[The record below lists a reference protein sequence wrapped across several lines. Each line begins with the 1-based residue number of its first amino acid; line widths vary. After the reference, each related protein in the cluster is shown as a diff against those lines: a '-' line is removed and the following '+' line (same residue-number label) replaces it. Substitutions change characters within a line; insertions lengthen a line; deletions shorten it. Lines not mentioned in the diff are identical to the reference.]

1 MRVRPDL
8 DAGACLVTAAGVCP
22 ERTLLCGTR
31 VCDRVA
37 DDPFRRQLQ
46 LRPAAYLLPDALQQQ
61 PDSRFPDL
69 FDGLADTG
77 YGRNQ
82 KIQIGIVV
90 ERHHGN
96 IFGDPQ
102 TRFADG
108 FDRAEQDRIAQG
120 EYRRGT
126 VGRWALIWS
135 FPSTG

>member
-1 MRVRPDL
+1 MSGADVTLRYAGLRPSR
-8 DAGACLVTAAGVCP
+8 GRSFQAA
-22 ERTLLCGTR
+22 
-31 VCDRVA
+31 VA
-37 DDPFRRQLQ
+37 A
-46 LRPAAYLLPDALQQQ
+46 RPAAYLLPDALQQQ
-61 PDSRFPDL
+61 SDGRFPDL
-69 FDGLADTG
+69 FDGLADAG

-102 TRFADG
+102 TRFAYG

-126 VGRWALIWS
+126 VGTCHGELGLPVAVLQRECVAGL
-135 FPSTG
+135 